1 MGIIT
6 ERIVHRLGSKIIGIL
21 AIAVVITATVFAA
34 RYIASYPQI
43 VRSAYLKNPILLSK
57 ALYYR
62 VLPGGGK
69 SAEYVAGQVLKRTTR
84 DEKHLQLLFLDKTP
98 RTDTAIRER
107 YFKLLSKPKIVSDEE
122 LFWQYQKKGRIAL
135 IEYRTGRIVY
145 DCIEGEQLVPPFAFK
160 PARPEP
166 LNKTDDSDAYDSFK
180 AEQLISNSSIQELKQ
195 LEKIKLTTAS
205 DAKAFELEYE
215 SRIRDSLRSMG
226 FSDSQIRQFI
236 DEARKTLDAQN
247 LHSDKTILLPAYAKK
262 VRFEGH
268 PALLLI
274 YGWEYR
280 SFADMPVDD
289 PHAVITPGHRAVL
302 FLSEKDATLL
312 YALRCR

>member
-1 MGIIT
+1 MGTII
-6 ERIVHRLGSKIIGIL
+6 ERTDHRLGLKIISIL
-21 AIAVVITATVFAA
+21 AIAIFTIAAILAA

-62 VLPGGGK
+62 VLPGDGK

-107 YFKLLSKPKIVSDEE
+107 YFKLLSKPKIVSGEE

-145 DCIEGEQLVPPFAFK
+145 NCIEGEQLVPPFAFK

-195 LEKIKLTTAS
+195 LEKIKLATAS
-205 DAKAFELEYE
+205 DAKALEVEYTN
-215 SRIRDSLRSMG
+215 RIQDKLRDMG
-226 FSDSQIRQFI
+226 FSDSQIRQFF
-236 DEARKTLDAQN
+236 DEARKALDAQN
-247 LHSDKTILLPAYAKK
+247 LHADKTILLPAYAKK
-262 VRFEGH
+262 VRYEGQ

-280 SFADMPVDD
+280 SFADIPADD
-289 PHAVITPGHRAVL
+289 PHAAITPSHRAVL
-302 FLSEKDATLL
+302 FLAEKDATLL